1 MLTLGTTVIASVVE
15 TCERKGAE
23 IVLKMGGLGV
33 HQPFPF
39 GEDKLDEESKTSL
52 NVPFE
57 LAFTPIK
64 MN

>member
-1 MLTLGTTVIASVVE
+1 MRK
-15 TCERKGAE
+15 ERCWNRAQD
-23 IVLKMGGLGV
+23 GGLGV